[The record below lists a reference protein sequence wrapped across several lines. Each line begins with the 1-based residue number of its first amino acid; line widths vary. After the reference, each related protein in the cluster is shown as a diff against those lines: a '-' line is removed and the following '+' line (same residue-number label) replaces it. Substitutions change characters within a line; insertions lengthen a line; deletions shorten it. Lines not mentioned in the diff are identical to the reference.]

1 MSVLE
6 RTRIARLPAW
16 SDEHL
21 VRECLS
27 GNQEAWNALLDKYK
41 NLIYSIPLRYGLSRD
56 DASDIFQQVCLQL
69 LTALPSLHEPK
80 SLAAWL
86 IKVTSRVCFHWAGQ
100 QQHFQPANQEFP
112 ENVAAVATD
121 MPDTL
126 LRDVEREQ
134 IVREAISHIS
144 PRCRELIRMLFFE
157 MPAVPYEDLAKQ
169 LGIARGSIGFIR
181 MRCLKKL
188 REQLETRGFV

>member
-1 MSVLE
+1 M
-6 RTRIARLPAW
+6 
-16 SDEHL
+16 
-21 VRECLS
+21 
-27 GNQEAWNALLDKYK
+27 
-41 NLIYSIPLRYGLSRD
+41 
-56 DASDIFQQVCLQL
+56 
-69 LTALPSLHEPK
+69 
-80 SLAAWL
+80 
-86 IKVTSRVCFHWAGQ
+86 
-100 QQHFQPANQEFP
+100 
-112 ENVAAVATD
+112 AAVAAE
-121 MPDTL
+121 MPDSL

-144 PRCRELIRMLFFE
+144 PRCRELVRMLFFE